1 MADNSGLKSSFELAM
16 ERLRQ
21 KDADAGVTARV
32 LSDEEKG
39 AIAEVRNIY
48 EAKLAEVDVLHQ
60 SRVQRVLDPSAKDAL
75 DAEWR
80 ADRERLTNERERKI
94 ERIRDGRG

>member
-21 KDADAGVTARV
+21 KDAEAGVTARV
-32 LSDEEKG
+32 LTDDEKS

-60 SRVQRVLDPSAKDAL
+60 SRVQRVADPSAREAL

-80 ADRERLTNERERKI
+80 AERERLSAERDRKVERL
-94 ERIRDGRG
+94 RSGQA